1 MFNFHIQASYWI
13 GEKLAFNTSSFETN
27 QIQKLEFTYYYVYW
41 SWENYFRESTWSFGH
56 RSWTFQY
63 SITSNPTYRWK
74 HWGQPLVSTNDPH
87 SVTIWP
93 WVYKDIFH
101 FTVSIITPK
110 RFPTSNK
117 WTKEMVLTSFPSS
130 ECDHLLFV
138 QLNHF
143 WMQKFSL
150 SDPTWFQQIWQSQ
163 YT

>member
-13 GEKLAFNTSSFETN
+13 GEKLALNTSSLETN

-117 WTKEMVLTSFPSS
+117 WTKYFFGLQALASPK
-130 ECDHLLFV
+130 HLQNSV
-138 QLNHF
+138 CQCLN
-143 WMQKFSL
+143 L
-150 SDPTWFQQIWQSQ
+150 YLGPNP
-163 YT
+163 